1 MIKLDLNILNYE
13 KNNINGM
20 IETYTNF
27 LNELKGNPSI
37 REDLYKK
44 KFAILPE
51 SLQFLNFKENLTH
64 NVEKKA
70 VQSELIDM

>member
-1 MIKLDLNILNYE
+1 
-13 KNNINGM
+13 M

-70 VQSELIDM
+70 EL